1 MIESDI
7 YCKNL
12 CLSKKKEDKIML
24 NFFRKE
30 NACAHEEVQQ
40 ELKDDEVIVN
50 ISYECIGKDINGK
63 NINRIV
69 YDNPPLN
76 YQLIQ
81 IIEDKKTAILRD
93 LDYAVH
99 D

>member
-1 MIESDI
+1 
-7 YCKNL
+7 
-12 CLSKKKEDKIML
+12 ML
-24 NFFRKE
+24 NFFKKK

-50 ISYECIGKDINGK
+50 ISYECIAEDRSGKK
-63 NINRIV
+63 VNRIV
-69 YDNPPLN
+69 YDNPPSN

-81 IIEDKKTAILRD
+81 IIEDKKIAILRD
-93 LDYAVH
+93 LDYVIL

>member
-1 MIESDI
+1 
-7 YCKNL
+7 
-12 CLSKKKEDKIML
+12 ML
-24 NFFRKE
+24 NFFKKE

-50 ISYECIGKDINGK
+50 ISYECIGKDKSGK
-63 NINRIV
+63 KVNRIV

-81 IIEDKKTAILRD
+81 IVEDKKTAILRD
-93 LDYAVH
+93 LDCAGL

>member
-1 MIESDI
+1 
-7 YCKNL
+7 
-12 CLSKKKEDKIML
+12 ML
-24 NFFRKE
+24 NFLKKK

-50 ISYECIGKDINGK
+50 ISYECVGKDRNGK

-69 YDNPPLN
+69 YDNPPFN

-81 IIEDKKTAILRD
+81 IIEDKKIAMLRDMDRAILD
-93 LDYAVH
+93 
-99 D
+99 

>member
-1 MIESDI
+1 
-7 YCKNL
+7 
-12 CLSKKKEDKIML
+12 ML
-24 NFFRKE
+24 NFFKKE

-40 ELKDDEVIVN
+40 KNACAHEELPTELKDDEVVVS
-50 ISYECIGKDINGK
+50 ISYECIAEDKNGK
-63 NINRIV
+63 KVNRIV

-93 LDYAVH
+93 LDYVVH